1 MQLEIYQWLVPLIS
15 IFFITRTI
23 IQFYRKRRTV
33 SSTII
38 WLVFWG
44 ILILLAIIPNELSI
58 NLAKILGIKSN
69 INAIFFVAL
78 GLIFLFIFYLSA
90 IVEKLEIQLTELV
103 RKQAIDKQKMNEL
116 KKELEQERLA
126 EPERN

>member
-23 IQFYRKRRTV
+23 LQFYRKRRTV

-38 WLVFWG
+38 WIIFWG
-44 ILILLAIIPNELSI
+44 TLILLAIIPNELSVK
-58 NLAKILGIKSN
+58 LAQVLGIKSN

-103 RKQAIDKQKMNEL
+103 RKQAIDKQKMYEL
-116 KKELEQERLA
+116 QAELDKERLM
-126 EPERN
+126 ESESN

>member
-23 IQFYRKRRTV
+23 LQFYRKRRTV

-38 WLVFWG
+38 WIIFWG
-44 ILILLAIIPNELSI
+44 ILILLAIIPNELSVK
-58 NLAKILGIKSN
+58 LAQVLGIKSN

-103 RKQAIDKQKMNEL
+103 RKQAIDKQKMYEL
-116 KKELEQERLA
+116 QAELDKERLM
-126 EPERN
+126 ESESN

>member
-33 SSTII
+33 SSTVIWII
-38 WLVFWG
+38 FWG
-44 ILILLAIIPNELSI
+44 VLILLAIIPNELSVG
-58 NLAKILGIKSN
+58 LAQALGIKSN
-69 INAIFFVAL
+69 INAIFFVAM

-103 RKQAIDKQKMNEL
+103 RKQAIDKQKMFEL
-116 KKELEQERLA
+116 QQELDQERLI
-126 EPERN
+126 ETERN